1 MSNPDIE
8 PACVLVST
16 RLALHGGETSESR
29 QTSASQT
36 SPAAASAVLFEPGS
50 SEAVG
55 VGTAV
60 GSVTAIATSS
70 TEDGDGGQDD
80 EELSDSTVTHR
91 GVSEVKRPRRYPYA
105 AMFFIMAAVVGQRY
119 TRTTTTYYDL

>member
-60 GSVTAIATSS
+60 GSVTAIAT
-70 TEDGDGGQDD
+70 EDRDGEQDD

-91 GVSEVKRPRRYPYA
+91 DVSEVERPRRYPYA

-119 TRTTTTYYDL
+119 TRTTTTTIYNTR